1 MLNGRRVNISKF
13 IFRDILN
20 FNIFSWIQLD
30 FWWSRASRSVDF
42 FYRSSSEYVQK
53 YSFFCTYSNLTTN
66 SCGWRE
72 LYGPLR
78 VCAPKWRCYDR
89 NNSWNADTYETIL
102 AFFTHFFDAPFI
114 VFIDQSIDTSQPK
127 LWNVR
132 FSSTVQFPSTRSVF
146 KYCCLQSAQPFLVV
160 LIAVS
165 THVFK
170 VQLSASYN
178 PVTLKLLRI
187 VQPVSERDFRTIYGK
202 HSSSIYQVNNLL

>member
-1 MLNGRRVNISKF
+1 MLTFFIEVRRSTYKSIRFFVRTPISPQIVVAGESCMVLYESVHKNGAVIN
-13 IFRDILN
+13 
-20 FNIFSWIQLD
+20 
-30 FWWSRASRSVDF
+30 
-42 FYRSSSEYVQK
+42 
-53 YSFFCTYSNLTTN
+53 
-66 SCGWRE
+66 
-72 LYGPLR
+72 
-78 VCAPKWRCYDR
+78 R